1 MIEII
6 LTALIFTDL
15 NYICI
20 SWRTEHAG
28 RNDLNSNINGRING
42 RNDRSNYK
50 KLDEDIF
57 VVKSH
62 T

>member
-1 MIEII
+1 MIEVS

-15 NYICI
+15 NNICI
-20 SWRTEHAG
+20 SWRSEHAES
-28 RNDLNSNINGRING
+28 NDLNSNING